1 MSRPVLLPRALEPS
15 PGQARDWLREELA
28 RPAYHHQAPLLQR
41 LADWLQEQWHRL
53 LDLSQGATGL
63 SPLVTALVA
72 AAVIALLAF
81 VLPRVRRERRVPGR
95 GAAVLTDPLTTAAM
109 YRARVATALTEGRFD
124 DALADAY
131 RALTREAGDRTLL
144 EDTPGS
150 TAHEVALALA
160 PRFPDEVDALRRAAD
175 LFDAVRYGERH
186 LGRADAEEVVALD
199 SRLTRTRPVPT
210 SADPAVASP

>member
-1 MSRPVLLPRALEPS
+1 MSRPVLLPRALQPS

-53 LDLSQGATGL
+53 LEQSQGAAGW

-72 AAVIALLAF
+72 AAAIALLAF
-81 VLPRVRRERRVPGR
+81 VLPRVRRERRLPGH

-109 YRARVATALTEGRFD
+109 YRARVATALAEGRFD

-131 RALTREAGDRTLL
+131 RALTREAADRTLL

-199 SRLTRTRPVPT
+199 ARLTRTRPVLT
-210 SADPAVASP
+210 SADPAVAP

>member
-28 RPAYHHQAPLLQR
+28 RPAYHHQAPLVQR
-41 LADWLQEQWHRL
+41 LMDWLQEQWHRL
-53 LDLSQGATGL
+53 LEQSQGAAGW
-63 SPLVTALVA
+63 SPLVTGLVA
-72 AAVIALLAF
+72 TGVIALLAF
-81 VLPRVRRERRVPGR
+81 VLPRVRRERRLPGR

-109 YRARVATALTEGRFD
+109 YRARVATALAEGRFD

-131 RALTREAGDRTLL
+131 RALTREAADRTLL

-160 PRFPDEVDALRRAAD
+160 PRFPGEVDALRRAAD

-186 LGRADAEEVVALD
+186 LGRTNAEEVVALD
-199 SRLTRTRPVPT
+199 ARLTRTRPLLT
-210 SADPAVASP
+210 SADPAVAAP

>member
-28 RPAYHHQAPLLQR
+28 RPAYHHQAPLVQR
-41 LADWLQEQWHRL
+41 LMDWLQEQWHRL
-53 LDLSQGATGL
+53 LEQSQGAAGW
-63 SPLVTALVA
+63 SPLVTGLVA
-72 AAVIALLAF
+72 AGVIALLAF
-81 VLPRVRRERRVPGR
+81 VLPRVRRERRLPGR

-109 YRARVATALTEGRFD
+109 YRARVATALAEGRFD

-131 RALTREAGDRTLL
+131 RALTREAADRTLL

-160 PRFPDEVDALRRAAD
+160 PRFPGEVDALRRAAD

-199 SRLTRTRPVPT
+199 ARLTRTRPLLT
-210 SADPAVASP
+210 SADPAVAAP

>member
-131 RALTREAGDRTLL
+131 RALTREAADRTLL

>member
-109 YRARVATALTEGRFD
+109 YRARVAAALAEGRFD

-199 SRLTRTRPVPT
+199 ARLTRTRPVPT
-210 SADPAVASP
+210 SADPAAATP

>member
-28 RPAYHHQAPLLQR
+28 RPAYHHQASLVQR

-53 LDLSQGATGL
+53 LDQSQAAAGW
-63 SPLVTALVA
+63 SPLVTAVVA
-72 AAVIALLAF
+72 AAVVALLAF
-81 VLPRVRRERRVPGR
+81 VLPRVRRERRLPGR
-95 GAAVLTDPLTTAAM
+95 GAAVLTDPRTTAAM
-109 YRARVATALTEGRFD
+109 YRARVAAALAEGRFD

-131 RALTREAGDRTLL
+131 RALTREAADRTLL

-186 LGRADAEEVVALD
+186 LGRADAEEVVGLD
-199 SRLTRTRPVPT
+199 ARLTRTRPVLT
-210 SADPAVASP
+210 SADPAVATP